1 MIVGVDWSHQF
12 LRLGRRS
19 VDVAL
24 EASVVGSFTKIGY
37 DVRSRMYE
45 WNALPD
51 LAGRTMVI
59 TGATS
64 GLGRAAAD
72 ELGAFGAEL
81 VLVGRSRRRTQ
92 ATAMA
97 LQKKHGGSVH
107 VVIADL
113 SELQSVRAACAEL
126 VQFSRID
133 ALLHNAGALSE
144 KYETTS
150 DGYEKTFA
158 THVLGP
164 HVMTKQLLPIIQ
176 RTGDGRVITM
186 TSGGM
191 YAERLDPDTVMM
203 DRQDYDGV
211 RAYARAKRAQV
222 ALTSEWAI
230 REPSAAVFHAVHP
243 GWAATPGVRDSL
255 PRFNKVMGPLLRD
268 AYQGADTMVWLAAA
282 EEPLRSSGVLWLDR
296 HPRHENKVPWTIT
309 GPEQSTQLWNRVEGM
324 TSQPAEPPT
333 GQPVSENSGN

>member
-1 MIVGVDWSHQF
+1 M
-12 LRLGRRS
+12 
-19 VDVAL
+19 

-37 DVRSRMYE
+37 NVRSRMYE
-45 WNALPD
+45 WDALPD
-51 LAGRTMVI
+51 LAGRTIVL

-64 GLGRAAAD
+64 GIGRAAAD

-81 VLVGRSRRRTQ
+81 VLVGRSKRRTQ

-113 SELQSVRAACAEL
+113 SELEAVRSACTEL

-133 ALLHNAGALSE
+133 ALLHNAGALSD

-150 DGYEKTFA
+150 EGYEKTFA

-164 HVMTKQLLPIIQ
+164 HVMTRELLPIIQ

-191 YAERLDPDTVMM
+191 YAERLEPHSVMM
-203 DRQDYDGV
+203 AREDYDGV
-211 RAYARAKRAQV
+211 HAYARAKRAQV
-222 ALTSEWAI
+222 ALNGEWAM

-255 PRFNKVMGPLLRD
+255 PTFNKVMAPLLRD

-296 HPRHENKVPWTIT
+296 HPRHANKVPWTIT
-309 GPEQSTQLWNRVEGM
+309 GPEQSTQLWNLVEGM
-324 TSQPAEPPT
+324 TAQPAERAD
-333 GQPVSENSGN
+333 GRRDAKA

>member
-1 MIVGVDWSHQF
+1 MIVGVDWSQQLF
-12 LRLGRRS
+12 RLGRRS
-19 VDVAL
+19 VDMAM

-37 DVRSRMYE
+37 NVRSRMYD
-45 WNALPD
+45 WDALPD
-51 LAGRTMVI
+51 MTGRTVVI

-81 VLVGRSRRRTQ
+81 ILVGRDKRRTQ
-92 ATAMA
+92 TAA
-97 LQKKHGGSVH
+97 RSIAKKHGGSVQ

-113 SELQSVRAACAEL
+113 GELDSVREASVEL
-126 VQFSRID
+126 AQLSRID
-133 ALLHNAGALSE
+133 ALIHNAGALTNT
-144 KYETTS
+144 YEVTS
-150 DGYEKTFA
+150 DGFERTFA

-164 HVMTKQLLPIIQ
+164 FAMTRELLPIIQ

-191 YAERLDPDTVMM
+191 YAERLDVKNVMM
-203 DRQDYDGV
+203 GRDDYDGL

-222 ALTSEWAI
+222 ALNEEWAL

-243 GWAATPGVRDSL
+243 GWADTPGVQESL
-255 PRFNKVMGPLLRD
+255 PRFNRVMGPLLRD
-268 AYQGADTMVWLAAA
+268 SYQGADTMVWLAAA

-296 HPRHENKVPWTIT
+296 HPRHKNKVPWTIT
-309 GPEQSTQLWNRVEGM
+309 GPEQSAELWDFVEHLTSPTQ
-324 TSQPAEPPT
+324 P
-333 GQPVSENSGN
+333 

>member
-1 MIVGVDWSHQF
+1 MIIGVDWSHQIV
-12 LRLGRRS
+12 RLGRRS
-19 VDVAL
+19 VDAAM
-24 EASVVGSFTKIGY
+24 EASIVGSFTKIGY
-37 DVRSRMYE
+37 NVRSRLYD
-45 WNALPD
+45 WDALPD
-51 LAGRTMVI
+51 LTGRTLVV

-64 GLGRAAAD
+64 GLGRAAVD

-81 VLVGRSRRRTQ
+81 VLVGRNKRRTQ

-107 VVIADL
+107 VVLADM
-113 SELQSVRAACAEL
+113 SELDSVRQACAEL
-126 VQFSRID
+126 VQLSRID
-133 ALLHNAGALSE
+133 ALLHNAGDLSE
-144 KYETTS
+144 TYHLTS
-150 DGYEKTFA
+150 DGIERTFA

-164 HVMTKQLLPIIQ
+164 HLMTRELLPIIQ

-191 YAERLDPDTVMM
+191 YTERLDPNTVMLG
-203 DRQDYDGV
+203 RSDYDGL

-222 ALTSEWAI
+222 ELNREWAL

-243 GWAATPGVRDSL
+243 GWASTPGIEQAL
-255 PRFNKVMGPLLRD
+255 PRFNQVMAPLLRD

-296 HPRHENKVPWTIT
+296 QPRHANKVPWTVT
-309 GPEQSTQLWNRVEGM
+309 GPEESADLWNQVEQLIAVPERGAIA
-324 TSQPAEPPT
+324 Q
-333 GQPVSENSGN
+333 